1 MTERFSIALV
11 FALLA
16 GSWGPWASAANGLP
30 DVSVRKGSTR
40 QYKIKLDPGS
50 RIDYVVNWKFYGQEG
65 TILVVRQ
72 LNGGYPGCVLYQL
85 EGGKSKIIQGHPFCK
100 WKGKPFVA
108 SEGNGKFIEF
118 PIRIK
123 QSADFQYIDSSLRLN
138 FDSIRKRLCSYD
150 TFYGANAATIAKC
163 EKELN

>member
-1 MTERFSIALV
+1 MPFFSHYLSV
-11 FALLA
+11 
-16 GSWGPWASAANGLP
+16 SWNSWASAADGIP
-30 DVSVRKGSTR
+30 DVSIKKGGAP
-40 QYKIKLDPGS
+40 QDKIKLDPGS
-50 RIDYVVNWKFYGQEG
+50 RIDYVVNWKFYGLEG

-85 EGGKSKIIQGHPFCK
+85 EGGKPKIIQGHPFCK
-100 WKGKPFVA
+100 WAGKPFVA
-108 SEGNGKFIEF
+108 PEGNAKLIEF

-138 FDSIRKRLCSYD
+138 FDPIRKCLCSYD
-150 TFYGANAATIAKC
+150 TFYGENAATIAKC